1 MGTYQGDFMDLNKEL
16 WSLQCSLEA
25 WKPGHDCLALG
36 GGCREASGEG
46 SLRSLLRPDVA
57 YSEVAQTG

>member
-1 MGTYQGDFMDLNKEL
+1 MDLNKEL